1 MTVQVHWHEGLF
13 LQPQHLQAQQRGLLA
28 SQWAER
34 RLSWAHPYGVV
45 EARLSSDELENMRV
59 RFDRLRVMMPSGL
72 IVDVPGAAD
81 LPSLDISEAFASST
95 RPMTVSLGVPLWYDN
110 RGNALGIGET
120 DWRVKRMYR
129 VEEIEASD
137 ENTGENAQSLLVRR
151 VNARLLLDGDDR
163 TDLEVLPLLRI
174 AHASGDDI
182 GLPRL
187 DPTFVPPCFLLSG
200 SAVLREMLRDL
211 ANQVEATRKETV
223 IQLTRG
229 GFNLETIK
237 GVQVQQM
244 MRLQTLNTYAGRL
257 MPMIQAAGGV
267 SPFDLYLELRGLLGA
282 LASLQ
287 PDRDAWEAPR
297 YDHDNPGPVFL
308 DVCARI
314 RELLRAEGTAT
325 WTKVDFDTEDG
336 LYVAELT
343 EEHITEPNEYFLGIR
358 TGKDPRELAKLVE
371 DAREFKLM
379 PFSLARTNIFGVRLE
394 EERHPPLQLPSKAGL
409 NYFRLRR
416 ADSQRVWGKI
426 VEERKIALNF
436 KGLESAGF
444 DAVSLYMT
452 VPS

>member
-13 LQPQHLQAQQRGLLA
+13 LQPQHLQTQQRGLLNA
-28 SQWAER
+28 LWSER
-34 RLSWAHPYGVV
+34 RLAWAHPYGVV

-59 RFDRLRVMMPSGL
+59 RFDRLRVLMPSGL
-72 IVDVPGAAD
+72 MVDVPGAAD
-81 LPSLDISEAFASST
+81 LPALDISEAFAEST
-95 RPMTVSLGVPLWYDN
+95 RPMTVSLGVPLWYGN

-120 DWRVKRMYR
+120 DWRVKRLYR
-129 VEEIEASD
+129 VEEHEAFD
-137 ENTGENAQSLLVRR
+137 ENTGENGQSVLVRR
-151 VNARLLLDGDDR
+151 VNARLILDDDDR
-163 TDLEVLPLLRI
+163 TDLEVMPLLRV
-174 AHASGDDI
+174 AHASGDDV

-187 DPTFVPPCFLLSG
+187 DPTFVPPCFVLGG

-229 GFNLETIK
+229 GFNLDTLK

-244 MRLQTLNTYAGRL
+244 LRLQTLNSYAGRL
-257 MPMIQAAGGV
+257 MPMIQAGGGV

-282 LASLQ
+282 LACLQ

-297 YDHDNPGPVFL
+297 YEHDNPGPVFL
-308 DVCARI
+308 DLCARI

-325 WTKVDFDTEDG
+325 WTKVDFSLEEG
-336 LYVAELT
+336 LYVAEL
-343 EEHITEPNEYFLGIR
+343 EESHITEPNEYFLGIR
-358 TGKDPRELAKLVE
+358 TNKDPRELAKLVE

-379 PFSLARTNIFGVRLE
+379 PSSLARTNIFGVRLE
-394 EERHPPLQLPSKAGL
+394 EERHPPLQLPSKVGL

-426 VEERKIALNF
+426 VEERKLALNF
-436 KGLESAGF
+436 KGVENAGF